1 MKALINRALS
11 YIKTLISS
19 SNDADE
25 KRLISLLSFLVLV
38 VMVIIKAKGGQIDN
52 TLIYVFASLTG
63 GSSVL
68 TVIDKFTGK

>member
-1 MKALINRALS
+1 MKQ
-11 YIKTLISS
+11 YIKKLISS

-25 KRLISLLSFLVLV
+25 KRLISLLSFLVLCI
-38 VMVIIKAKGGQIDN
+38 MVAIKALGGLTDN

-68 TVIDKFTGK
+68 TVIDKLTGK